1 MTRTRLALTA
11 LLWVVTTVCVHA
23 QSAEHAKFT
32 EIDGLMGRY
41 TGDVPGAS
49 LLVTRDGKAIVRRG
63 FGYADLEAQ
72 VQAGPETNYRLAS
85 MTKQFTA
92 ACILLLK
99 QDGKLRLEDRVR
111 KWLPELPASD
121 DRITVYQLLTH
132 TSGLIDYEDLI
143 PPGRTSQLNDADVLS
158 MIASQQRFY
167 FEPGSAYRY
176 SNGGYVLLGLI
187 VQRISGM
194 DLADFMKTRIFRP
207 LGMEH
212 TLMYEHGRGPQ
223 VRDRAYGYSEIGGKW
238 TRTDQDTTS
247 ATRGDGGIYSSV
259 DDLAKWDSALY
270 TDKLLNA
277 NSRRAAFTAHTATDD
292 PTIKYGFGWRITG
305 DTVWHSGES
314 MGFRNVIVRWPK
326 QHLAVIILSN
336 RNRFQPYPL
345 ALAIG
350 RLFLNP

>member
-23 QSAEHAKFT
+23 QSAEQAKFT

-63 FGYADLEAQ
+63 YGYADLEAR

-158 MIASQQRFY
+158 MIAVT
-167 FEPGSAYRY
+167 AA
-176 SNGGYVLLGLI
+176 VLLRAR
-187 VQRISGM
+187 QRLPLQQWRLCTAGPDRAAHFGHGSGGFHEDAHIPATRHGTHAHVRARPRTAGERTAPMATVKSTASGREPTRTPRAPLAATAVSTRPLTTWPSGM
-194 DLADFMKTRIFRP
+194 RRCIP
-207 LGMEH
+207 
-212 TLMYEHGRGPQ
+212 
-223 VRDRAYGYSEIGGKW
+223 
-238 TRTDQDTTS
+238 TS
-247 ATRGDGGIYSSV
+247 C
-259 DDLAKWDSALY
+259 
-270 TDKLLNA
+270 
-277 NSRRAAFTAHTATDD
+277 
-292 PTIKYGFGWRITG
+292 
-305 DTVWHSGES
+305 
-314 MGFRNVIVRWPK
+314 
-326 QHLAVIILSN
+326 
-336 RNRFQPYPL
+336 
-345 ALAIG
+345 
-350 RLFLNP
+350 